1 MLASFDYSQI
11 ELRIAA
17 LLSQD
22 EYFIKV
28 FKDGK
33 DIHAA
38 VASKVFHVSEEDV
51 TAEMRRRAKVINF
64 GILYGMGVTALRQNL
79 GGERKDAQIFYDNY
93 FAQFPTIA
101 GYLENVKKF
110 ALAHGYTETLFGRR
124 RYFPGIKSPVPFIK
138 AMAERMAI
146 NAPIQGTATAD
157 IIKIGMKLAHRE
169 LEEKGLLN
177 KVHMV
182 LQVHDELVYEIE
194 KDCLKEACIIIE
206 NAMKNAIPAEFLLN
220 IESVPLEVSV
230 GVGRTWGDLK

>member
-1 MLASFDYSQI
+1 MAFDYSQI

-33 DIHAA
+33 DIHSA
-38 VASKVFHVSEEDV
+38 VAMKVFGVEEKDV
-51 TAEMRRRAKVINF
+51 TSEMRRRAKIINF
-64 GILYGMGVTALRQNL
+64 GILYGMGVNALRANL

-101 GYLENVKKF
+101 AYLESVKEF
-110 ALAHGYTETLFGRR
+110 ARVHGYTTTLFGRR
-124 RYFPGIKSPVPFIK
+124 RYFPGIKSSIPFIR

-157 IIKIGMKLAHRE
+157 VIKIGMKKVYDA
-169 LEEKGLLN
+169 LEKEGLIKEVRL
-177 KVHMV
+177 V
-182 LQVHDELVYEIE
+182 LQVHDELVFEVKKGLEE
-194 KDCLKEACIIIE
+194 KSKQIIE
-206 NAMKNAIPAEFLLN
+206 NALKNAIPEEFVQN
-220 IESVPLEVSV
+220 IQSVPLEVSC
-230 GVGRTWGDLK
+230 GKGLSWGDLK